1 MANLKTI
8 RRLLK
13 IPTQLLKMEA
23 SLEEMMLQLTAID
36 ITLCPCCNKGKMQ
49 LLAEIP
55 SYRARAPTNLVDVAA

>member
-13 IPTQLLKMEA
+13 MPTQLFKMQA
-23 SLEEMMLQLTAID
+23 SLEEMMLQLTGID
-36 ITLCPCCNKGKMQ
+36 ITTCPCCNKGKMQ

-55 SYRARAPTNLVDVAA
+55 CYRARAPNNLTGVAA

>member
-13 IPTQLLKMEA
+13 LPTELLKMQA
-23 SLEEMMLQLTAID
+23 SLEEIMLKLTGID
-36 ITLCPCCNKGKMQ
+36 ITTCPCCNKGKMQ

-55 SYRARAPTNLVDVAA
+55 GYRARAPNNLAGVAA